1 MEPATELSSEV
12 LRKRL
17 IERRQSV
24 LGLLG
29 KLRDARKHPLQEGT
43 ELVTDLEL
51 AAQVRVAEHRL
62 TESDEALE
70 RLEMGIYGVC
80 EACGKR
86 ISPDRL
92 DALPSTGW
100 CRYCA

>member
-1 MEPATELSSEV
+1 MESTTELSRDV

-17 IERRQSV
+17 MERRRST
-24 LGLLG
+24 LGLLS
-29 KLRDARKHPLQEGT
+29 KLRDARKLPLEAC

-100 CRYCA
+100 CRDCA